1 MDWLTEARFAM
12 ASFLEHHGL
21 LAAFV
26 LILIEEAGVPVPVPG
41 DIFMLLLGVQAKQ
54 GHIQL
59 WQALLVMELA
69 TLIGA
74 SFLYMVARAAG
85 RPLVYRYGRFI
96 RLDPNRLDQAEGWL
110 TRHGWRAILV
120 GRLIPGLRILTTIAC
135 GVLAV
140 PRRTFLLATGVGAF
154 IYIAVY
160 TLLGYFIGPPV
171 VQLLEGLHLPF
182 SLIGSLLVL
191 IALVVWTIRAR
202 LAIGGRALA
211 ASVQQAGRNQRLRA
225 GALAGGLATIGSTLL
240 LNALVN
246 VAGDLAFR
254 APGTFVERTAAR
266 LALGVAHDL
275 QPWML
280 VVAVPAYLLVGVGW
294 GALYAAW
301 VRPRLP
307 VHDAVAGLVF
317 AVVPLAVS
325 VVVVM
330 PVLGLVTYPLDVTGQ
345 VALAGEAIRHAAY
358 GLLLGLIYP
367 VLTYQRPEDASL
379 PSASTERAPALES
392 T

>member
-1 MDWLTEARFAM
+1 
-12 ASFLEHHGL
+12 
-21 LAAFV
+21 
-26 LILIEEAGVPVPVPG
+26 
-41 DIFMLLLGVQAKQ
+41 
-54 GHIQL
+54 
-59 WQALLVMELA
+59 
-69 TLIGA
+69 
-74 SFLYMVARAAG
+74 
-85 RPLVYRYGRFI
+85 
-96 RLDPNRLDQAEGWL
+96 
-110 TRHGWRAILV
+110 
-120 GRLIPGLRILTTIAC
+120 LTTIAC

-154 IYIAVY
+154 IYISVY

-171 VQLLEGLHLPF
+171 VQLLEGLHLPV

-211 ASVQQAGRNQRLRA
+211 ASVQRAGRDQRLRA

-280 VVAVPAYLLVGVGW
+280 VVAVPGFLLVGVGW
-294 GALYAAW
+294 GAVYAAW

-307 VHDAVAGLVF
+307 VHDAVAGLLF

-330 PVLGLVTYPLDVTGQ
+330 PALGLVSYPLDVAGQ

-379 PSASTERAPALES
+379 PSASTERAPALEA

>member
-1 MDWLTEARFAM
+1 MDWLTEARFAV

-41 DIFMLLLGVQAKQ
+41 DVFMLLLGVQAKQ
-54 GHIQL
+54 GHVQL

-74 SFLYMVARAAG
+74 SFLYTVARAAG

-96 RLDPNRLDQAEGWL
+96 RLDPDRLDRAEGWL

-154 IYIAVY
+154 VYITVY

-171 VQLLEGLHLPF
+171 VKLLEGLHVPV

-202 LAIGGRALA
+202 LAIGGRELT
-211 ASVQQAGRNQRLRA
+211 ASVQRATRDQRLRA
-225 GALAGGLATIGSTLL
+225 GAMAGGLATIGSTLL

-254 APGTFVERTAAR
+254 APGTFVERMAAR

-280 VVAVPAYLLVGVGW
+280 AVAVPAYLLVGVAW
-294 GALYAAW
+294 GAIYGAW
-301 VRPRLP
+301 IRPRLP
-307 VHDAVAGLVF
+307 IHDALAGLVF
-317 AVVPLAVS
+317 AIVPLAVS
-325 VVVVM
+325 VLGVM
-330 PVLGLVTYPLDVTGQ
+330 PVLGLVTFPLDVAGR
-345 VALAGEAIRHAAY
+345 VAVAGEAIRHAAY
-358 GLLLGLIYP
+358 GLLVGVIYP
-367 VLTYQRPEDASL
+367 VLTYQRPEDASA
-379 PSASTERAPALES
+379 PAASTERTAALEAS
-392 T
+392 